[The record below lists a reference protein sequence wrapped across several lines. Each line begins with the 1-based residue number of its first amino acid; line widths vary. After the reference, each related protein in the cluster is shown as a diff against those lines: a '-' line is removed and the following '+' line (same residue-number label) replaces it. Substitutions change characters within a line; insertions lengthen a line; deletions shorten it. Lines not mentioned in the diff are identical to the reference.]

1 MKVGEFSL
9 KVEKF
14 NSLKVNK
21 KNKKYQS
28 KFLKLKTA

>member
-21 KNKKYQS
+21 KYQS